1 MREIHSA
8 AQSFESRHP
17 WTLPA
22 LVIAIGVF
30 LMLIES
36 SALPTGT
43 LALVGG
49 IAVPAALV
57 VFHLKADRQRHRELT
72 AMLNVLPIPFALAP
86 APGFFQQYV
95 KCADALTKI
104 GRHNDR
110 LFRDLALHRLTTVAD
125 EFAMM
130 ATGRI
135 VFHATET
142 WRTAYQ
148 HILETLRVKTYLSVA
163 WVRTNDYWNDAP
175 GRQSMQFNYELV
187 GRGIRIERVH
197 ILSDELWP
205 FDEKLPT
212 VGILEWLV
220 EQRGQGIHVSLLRE
234 SDLPKEPDL
243 LRDFAIYG
251 DRATGTQELDED
263 SRTVRFVL
271 SFDEPSI
278 QQALDRWERLT
289 LYSVPLHNFVD
300 RSKD

>member
-1 MREIHSA
+1 MRETPSA
-8 AQSFESRHP
+8 FQSFEPRHA
-17 WTLPA
+17 WILA
-22 LVIAIGVF
+22 LVIAIGLF
-30 LMLIES
+30 LMAIES
-36 SALPTGT
+36 SALPTGM
-43 LALVGG
+43 LALL
-49 IAVPAALV
+49 AALAAPTALV

-72 AMLNVLPIPFALAP
+72 TMLNVLPIPFALAP

-95 KCADALTKI
+95 KFADALTKI

-125 EFAMM
+125 EFATM
-130 ATGRI
+130 AAGRI

-148 HILETLRVKTYLSVA
+148 HILETLRVKMYLSVA

-197 ILSDELWP
+197 ILSEELWP
-205 FDEKLPT
+205 FDERLPT
-212 VGILEWLV
+212 GGILEWLV

-234 SDLPKEPDL
+234 SDLSKEPDL

-278 QQALDRWERLT
+278 QKALDRWERLT
-289 LYSVPLHNFVD
+289 LYSVPLQEVVD
-300 RSKD
+300 RLQQ

>member
-1 MREIHSA
+1 MREAPSA
-8 AQSFESRHP
+8 VQSFEPRHV
-17 WTLPA
+17 WILA
-22 LVIAIGVF
+22 LVIAIGLF
-30 LMLIES
+30 LMAIES

-43 LALVGG
+43 LALLAA
-49 IAVPAALV
+49 IAVPTVLV
-57 VFHLKADRQRHRELT
+57 VSHLKADRQRHRELT

-95 KCADALTKI
+95 RFADALTKI

-110 LFRDLALHRLTTVAD
+110 LFRDLALHQLTTVAD

-175 GRQSMQFNYELV
+175 GRQSMRFNYELI

-197 ILSDELWP
+197 ILSEELWP
-205 FDEKLPT
+205 FDERLPT
-212 VGILEWLV
+212 GGILDWLV

-234 SDLPKEPDL
+234 SDLSNELDL

-289 LYSVPLHNFVD
+289 LYSAPLQTVVD
-300 RSKD
+300 RL

>member
-1 MREIHSA
+1 MRETPSA
-8 AQSFESRHP
+8 VHSFEPRNV
-17 WTLPA
+17 WILA
-22 LVIAIGVF
+22 LVIAIGLF
-30 LMLIES
+30 LMAIES

-43 LALVGG
+43 LALLAA
-49 IAVPAALV
+49 IAVPTVLV
-57 VFHLKADRQRHRELT
+57 LSHLKADRQRHRELT

-95 KCADALTKI
+95 KFADALTKI

-110 LFRDLALHRLTTVAD
+110 LFRDLALHQLTTVAD

-175 GRQSMQFNYELV
+175 GRQSMRFNYELI

-197 ILSDELWP
+197 ILSEELWP
-205 FDEKLPT
+205 FDERLPT
-212 VGILEWLV
+212 GGILEWLV

-234 SDLPKEPDL
+234 SNLSKEPDL

-251 DRATGTQELDED
+251 DRATGMQELDED

-278 QQALDRWERLT
+278 QKALDRWERLT
-289 LYSVPLHNFVD
+289 LYSVPLQTVID
-300 RSKD
+300 QLQD

>member
-1 MREIHSA
+1 MWI
-8 AQSFESRHP
+8 
-17 WTLPA
+17 LA
-22 LVIAIGVF
+22 LVIAIGLF
-30 LMLIES
+30 LMAIES

-43 LALVGG
+43 LALLAA
-49 IAVPAALV
+49 IAVPTVLV
-57 VFHLKADRQRHRELT
+57 LSHLKADRQRHRELT

-95 KCADALTKI
+95 KFADALTKI

-110 LFRDLALHRLTTVAD
+110 LFRDLALHQLTTVAD

-175 GRQSMQFNYELV
+175 GRQSMRFNYELI

-197 ILSDELWP
+197 ILSEELWP
-205 FDEKLPT
+205 FDERLPT
-212 VGILEWLV
+212 GGILEWLV

-234 SDLPKEPDL
+234 SNLSKEPDL

-251 DRATGTQELDED
+251 DRATGMQELDED

-278 QQALDRWERLT
+278 QKALDRWERLT
-289 LYSVPLHNFVD
+289 LYSVPLQTVID
-300 RSKD
+300 QLQD

>member
-1 MREIHSA
+1 M
-8 AQSFESRHP
+8 
-17 WTLPA
+17 
-22 LVIAIGVF
+22 VIAIGLF
-30 LMLIES
+30 LMAIES
-36 SALPTGT
+36 SALPTGM
-43 LALVGG
+43 LALLGA
-49 IAVPAALV
+49 IAVPTVLV
-57 VFHLKADRQRHRELT
+57 VAHLKADRQRHRELT

-86 APGFFQQYV
+86 APGFFQQYL
-95 KCADALTKI
+95 KFADALTKI

-125 EFAMM
+125 EFATM

-197 ILSDELWP
+197 ILSEELWP
-205 FDEKLPT
+205 FDERLPT
-212 VGILEWLV
+212 GGILEWLV

-234 SDLPKEPDL
+234 SDLSKEPDL

-278 QQALDRWERLT
+278 QKALDRWERLT
-289 LYSVPLHNFVD
+289 LYSVPLQNVVD
-300 RSKD
+300 QMQD

>member
-1 MREIHSA
+1 MRETPSA
-8 AQSFESRHP
+8 VQSFEPRHA
-17 WTLPA
+17 WILA
-22 LVIAIGVF
+22 LVIAIGLF
-30 LMLIES
+30 LMAIES
-36 SALPTGT
+36 SALPTGM
-43 LALVGG
+43 LALL
-49 IAVPAALV
+49 AALAAPTALV

-72 AMLNVLPIPFALAP
+72 TMLNVLPIPFALAP

-95 KCADALTKI
+95 KFADALTKI

-125 EFAMM
+125 EFATM
-130 ATGRI
+130 ANGRI

-175 GRQSMQFNYELV
+175 GRQSMRFNYELV

-197 ILSDELWP
+197 ILSEELWP
-205 FDEKLPT
+205 FDERLPT
-212 VGILEWLV
+212 GGILEWLV

-234 SDLPKEPDL
+234 SDLSKEPDL

-251 DRATGTQELDED
+251 DRATGTQELDEH

-278 QQALDRWERLT
+278 QKALDRWERLT
-289 LYSVPLHNFVD
+289 LYSVPLQTVVD
-300 RSKD
+300 RLQD

>member
-1 MREIHSA
+1 MRETPSA
-8 AQSFESRHP
+8 VHSFEPRNV
-17 WTLPA
+17 WILA
-22 LVIAIGVF
+22 LVIAIGLF
-30 LMLIES
+30 LMAIES

-43 LALVGG
+43 LALLAA
-49 IAVPAALV
+49 IAVPTVLV
-57 VFHLKADRQRHRELT
+57 LSHLKADRQRHRELT

-95 KCADALTKI
+95 KFADALTKI

-110 LFRDLALHRLTTVAD
+110 LFRDLALHQLTTVAD

-175 GRQSMQFNYELV
+175 GRQSMRFNYELI

-197 ILSDELWP
+197 ILSEELWP
-205 FDEKLPT
+205 FDERLPT
-212 VGILEWLV
+212 GGILEWLV

-234 SDLPKEPDL
+234 SNLSKEPDL

-251 DRATGTQELDED
+251 DRATGMQELDED

-278 QQALDRWERLT
+278 QKALDRWERLT
-289 LYSVPLHNFVD
+289 LYSVPLKTVID
-300 RSKD
+300 QLQD

>member
-1 MREIHSA
+1 MRETPSA
-8 AQSFESRHP
+8 VQSFEPRHV
-17 WTLPA
+17 WILA
-22 LVIAIGVF
+22 LVIAIGLF
-30 LMLIES
+30 LMAIES

-43 LALVGG
+43 LALLAA
-49 IAVPAALV
+49 IAVPTVLV
-57 VFHLKADRQRHRELT
+57 VSHLKADRQRHRELT

-86 APGFFQQYV
+86 APGLFQQYV
-95 KCADALTKI
+95 RFADALTKI

-125 EFAMM
+125 EFATM

-175 GRQSMQFNYELV
+175 GRQSMEFNYELV

-212 VGILEWLV
+212 AGILEWLV
-220 EQRGQGIHVSLLRE
+220 EQRGHGIHVSLIRE
-234 SDLPKEPDL
+234 SDLAKEPDL

-251 DRATGTQELDED
+251 DRATGMQELDEQ
-263 SRTVRFVL
+263 SHTVRFVL
-271 SFDEPSI
+271 AFDEQSR
-278 QQALDRWERLT
+278 QQALDRWERLK
-289 LYSVPLHNFVD
+289 LFSNSFENLMD
-300 RSKD
+300 RIQS

>member
-1 MREIHSA
+1 MRETPSA
-8 AQSFESRHP
+8 VQSFEPRHV
-17 WTLPA
+17 WILA
-22 LVIAIGVF
+22 LVIAIGLF
-30 LMLIES
+30 LMAIES

-43 LALVGG
+43 LALLAA
-49 IAVPAALV
+49 IAVPTVLV
-57 VFHLKADRQRHRELT
+57 VSHLKADRQRHRELT

-95 KCADALTKI
+95 RFADALTKI

-110 LFRDLALHRLTTVAD
+110 LFRDLALHRLTTVSD
-125 EFAMM
+125 EFATM
-130 ATGRI
+130 AAGRI

-212 VGILEWLV
+212 GGMLEWLV

-234 SDLPKEPDL
+234 SDLSKEPDL

-251 DRATGTQELDED
+251 DRATGMQELDED

-278 QQALDRWERLT
+278 QKALDRWERLT
-289 LYSVPLHNFVD
+289 LYSVSLQNVVD
-300 RSKD
+300 RMQD